1 FIGRWLSCCAAT
13 QKFSTDDYDIGFS
26 ATFLPEEGINSVVI
40 IPNGRV
46 DSQILE
52 QTGKYEARE
61 AGTLTLAFDNSYSKL
76 RGKTLHL
83 SYYVET
89 DLGDGFTGFASSK
102 NVVHTPFGP
111 GSIVETRPNGSVVV
125 DLLFGRA
132 FLQEDAI
139 ISRQEGPLQADTIH
153 QLHRVNLVRSMV
165 RSNNFGA
172 DDAEEV
178 KESKGVDEPSY
189 DDEEGTEGEE
199 KQEGGSSSKAA
210 EEVKV
215 EKIED

>member
-1 FIGRWLSCCAAT
+1 MTLLCV
-13 QKFSTDDYDIGFS
+13 
-26 ATFLPEEGINSVVI
+26 LPL
-40 IPNGRV
+40 
-46 DSQILE
+46 Q
-52 QTGKYEARE
+52 
-61 AGTLTLAFDNSYSKL
+61 
-76 RGKTLHL
+76 TLHL

-189 DDEEGTEGEE
+189 DDEEGIEGEE

-215 EKIED
+215 EKIEDRTARIAAFAKASHNFTEEELQWFTDATILR